1 MDKGQPT
8 FNAVLEGLR
17 EGRPFEGLP
26 SVSISKLNAETAGP
40 FDLRFELKS
49 GSHRVFVLGEVKTH
63 VTPKQLEEV
72 SPWIA
77 RLKSLQPETAVA
89 IIVPYMSPQAQ
100 EYCIENAIDFIDLA
114 GNLSISVPGKFTLQR
129 LGVPG
134 KSESDARENTR
145 IQNVYSGKAS
155 RVLRVLLQKPRTWNV
170 TTLGNELATE
180 TRANPF
186 VSTASDVRRGTFEI
200 SLGSI
205 SKALSTLEQEL
216 WIRRRNSAIV
226 IPEPIRL
233 LSQWAEKY
241 KERYRWRLRGSF
253 TSTNPFG
260 AELRSVAESLNRIA
274 PGQFA
279 FTGAAAASL
288 RAPFVDIDKI
298 DLFVNSPETCAR
310 MREMSV
316 GQGVGPSIR
325 VSSPYD
331 FGVFMYA
338 RYEGNVPVVSDVQSY
353 LDLFSRGGRDLKQA
367 QYLLENR
374 IQTNW
379 KAA

>member
-1 MDKGQPT
+1 MEKEQPALD
-8 FNAVLEGLR
+8 AVLEGLR
-17 EGRPFEGLP
+17 EGRPFEGP
-26 SVSISKLNAETAGP
+26 PGVSISKLNAETAGP

-49 GSHRVFVLGEVKTH
+49 GSNKVFVLGEVKRH
-63 VTPKQLEEV
+63 VTPKQLEQI

-89 IIVPYMSPQAQ
+89 IIAPYMSPQAQ
-100 EYCIENAIDFIDLA
+100 KFCIENAIDFIDLA
-114 GNLSISVPGKFTLQR
+114 GNLSVNVPGKFTLQR
-129 LGVPG
+129 LGVIG

-155 RVLRVLLQKPRTWNV
+155 RVLRVLLQKPRTWSL
-170 TTLGNELATE
+170 TTLGNELTAE
-180 TRANPF
+180 TRINPL
-186 VSTASDVRRGTFEI
+186 VGAASDVRRGTFEI

-205 SKALSTLEQEL
+205 SKALSTLDQEL

-226 IPEPIRL
+226 VPEPVRL

-253 TSTNPFG
+253 TCTNPFG
-260 AELRSVAESLNRIA
+260 VGLRSVAESLNRIA

-288 RAPFVDIDKI
+288 SAPFIDIDKF
-298 DLFVNSPETCAR
+298 DLFVTSAETAVR
-310 MREMSV
+310 IREMSV
-316 GQGVGPSIR
+316 GQGIGPSIR

-338 RYEGNVPVVSDVQSY
+338 TYEGSVPVVSDLQSY
-353 LDLFSRGGRDLKQA
+353 LDLYSRGGRDLKQA
-367 QYLLENR
+367 QYFLENR

-379 KAA
+379 NTA

>member
-1 MDKGQPT
+1 MEKGPST
-8 FNAVLEGLR
+8 LSAVLEGLR

-26 SVSISKLNAETAGP
+26 SVSISKLNAKTAGP

-49 GSHRVFVLGEVKTH
+49 GSNRVFVLGEVKTY

-89 IIVPYMSPQAQ
+89 IIAPYMSPQAQ
-100 EYCIENAIDFIDLA
+100 KFCIENAIDFIDLA
-114 GNLSISVPGKFTLQR
+114 GNLSINVPGKFTLQR
-129 LGVPG
+129 LGVRG
-134 KSESDARENTR
+134 KSESAARENTR

-155 RVLRVLLQKPRTWNV
+155 RVLRVLLQTPRTWNL
-170 TTLGNELATE
+170 TTLGNELAIE

-186 VSTASDVRRGTFEI
+186 VSAVSDVSRGTFEI

-253 TSTNPFG
+253 TCTNPFG
-260 AELRSVAESLNRIA
+260 AEPRSVAESLNRIA

-298 DLFVNSPETCAR
+298 DLFVNSPETGVR
-310 MREMSV
+310 IREMSV

-367 QYLLENR
+367 QYLLQNR
-374 IQTNW
+374 IQENW
-379 KAA
+379 KAV

>member
-1 MDKGQPT
+1 MDKGSPT
-8 FNAVLEGLR
+8 LSAVLEGLR

-49 GSHRVFVLGEVKTH
+49 GSNSVFVLGEVKTH

-89 IIVPYMSPQAQ
+89 IIAPYMSPQAQ
-100 EYCIENAIDFIDLA
+100 EFCIENAIDFIDLA
-114 GNLSISVPGKFTLQR
+114 GNLSINVPGKFTLQR

-155 RVLRVLLQKPRTWNV
+155 RVLRVLLQKPRTWNL
-170 TTLGNELATE
+170 TTLGNELTTE

-186 VSTASDVRRGTFEI
+186 VSAASDVRRGTFEI

-205 SKALSTLEQEL
+205 SKALSTLGQEL
-216 WIRRRNSAIV
+216 WIRRRNSAIL

-233 LSQWAEKY
+233 LNQWAEKY

-253 TSTNPFG
+253 TCTNPFG
-260 AELRSVAESLNRIA
+260 AEVRGVAESLNRIA

-279 FTGAAAASL
+279 FTGVAAASL
-288 RAPFVDIDKI
+288 RASFVDIDKI
-298 DLFVNSPETCAR
+298 DLFVNSPETGMR
-310 MREMSV
+310 IREMSV